1 MFQRILRMQLLN
13 PARVGGVISH
23 LPQFVR
29 VFYRL
34 MRDERVSVFA
44 KIVPFLILALMLTPP
59 AMELDFVPIIGEIDW
74 ILAVYVA
81 LKVFVWLCPPDV
93 VREHVGRIAHGE

>member
-13 PARVGGVISH
+13 PARLGGAVAY
-23 LPQFVR
+23 LPQFGR

-34 MRDERVSVFA
+34 MKDERVSIFA
-44 KIVPFLILALMLTPP
+44 KLVPLLIVALMFTPP
-59 AMELDFVPIIGEIDW
+59 AMELDLVPFLGEIDW
-74 ILAVYVA
+74 ILALYVS

-93 VREHVGRIAHGE
+93 VREHVARIARGQ